1 MKLLYFRLQF
11 LAPKAKQVNF
21 GLGKAPVLFVFIL
34 CHSVC
39 FNQGSELVQSTV
51 LFYFFHMSPQK
62 ERSESITMHE

>member
-51 LFYFFHMSPQK
+51 
-62 ERSESITMHE
+62 RTV